1 MNDSNLKNQE
11 ATQFRSGEEAAENGK
26 KGGIASGEA
35 RRARKTVQEALR
47 ALMDEKMPDSTGD
60 TRLDDFIRKAYENEL
75 KKPDLYSL
83 LNLQKL
89 LGEMIEKMEINTGQ
103 AQSAKEAL
111 DVLLG
116 RDNDET
122 GA

>member
-1 MNDSNLKNQE
+1 MNENLKPFDKRTE
-11 ATQFRSGEEAAENGK
+11 GEQRKIARQ
-26 KGGIASGEA
+26 GGVASGEA
-35 RRARKTVQEALR
+35 RRQRKTVKEALR
-47 ALMDEKMPDSTGD
+47 ALMEEKMPDSTGD
-60 TRLDDFIRKAYENEL
+60 TRLDDFIRKAYANEL
-75 KKPDLYSL
+75 KEPNLQSL

-89 LGEMIEKMEINTGQ
+89 LGELVDRMEINTDQ

-116 RDNDET
+116 RKEDNA

>member
-1 MNDSNLKNQE
+1 MNEDNLKGHGFDEITASE
-11 ATQFRSGEEAAENGK
+11 ARERSA
-26 KGGIASGEA
+26 KGGKASGES
-35 RRARKTVQEALR
+35 RRARKTVKEALR

-60 TRLDDFIRKAYENEL
+60 TRLDDFIRKAYANEL
-75 KKPDLYSL
+75 KEPNLQSL

-89 LGEMIEKMEINTGQ
+89 LGELVERMEINTDQ

-116 RDNDET
+116 RKDEDA

>member
-1 MNDSNLKNQE
+1 MNDENLTPFTSEQSREK
-11 ATQFRSGEEAAENGK
+11 AVINGQ

-35 RRARKTVQEALR
+35 KRRKKSVKEALR
-47 ALMDEKMPDSTGD
+47 ALMDEESPTSTGD
-60 TRLDDFIRKAYENEL
+60 TRLDEFIRKAYENEL
-75 KKPDLYSL
+75 KEPNLQSL

-89 LGEMIEKMEINTGQ
+89 LGELVDRMEINTDQ
-103 AQSAKEAL
+103 SQSAKEAL

-116 RDNDET
+116 RKDDEQ

>member
-1 MNDSNLKNQE
+1 MNENLKPYRSEDE
-11 ATQFRSGEEAAENGK
+11 AREGGR
-26 KGGIASGEA
+26 KGGVASGEA
-35 RRARKTVQEALR
+35 RRQRKTVKEALR
-47 ALMDEKMPDSTGD
+47 ALMDEKAPNSTGD
-60 TRLDDFIRKAYENEL
+60 TRMDDFIRKAYENEL
-75 KKPDLYSL
+75 KEPNLQSL

-89 LGEMIEKMEINTGQ
+89 LGELVDRMEINTEQ

-116 RDNDET
+116 RKDDNA

>member
-1 MNDSNLKNQE
+1 MNDENLIPFDK
-11 ATQFRSGEEAAENGK
+11 RAENEQREIAR
-26 KGGIASGEA
+26 KGGIANGEM
-35 RRARKTVQEALR
+35 RRQRKTVKEALR
-47 ALMDEKMPDSTGD
+47 ALMDEKAPNSTGD
-60 TRLDDFIRKAYENEL
+60 TRMDEFIRKAYENEL
-75 KKPDLYSL
+75 KEPNLQSL

-89 LGEMIEKMEINTGQ
+89 LGELVDRMEINTDQ

-116 RDNDET
+116 RKEDNA